1 MFFGRKYLGGS
12 VLEGGW
18 GEVVFGVWGNLE
30 NVEVW
35 GRRRYFSQFTTSNS
49 PSQLLYPHI
58 SPVLDVFRVLHT
70 CLTKI
75 DICVAINTHPC
86 CLCCD

>member
-1 MFFGRKYLGGS
+1 MGS
-12 VLEGGW
+12 VLEVGW

-49 PSQLLYPHI
+49 PSQLLSTTI
-58 SPVLDVFRVLHT
+58 SPVFDVFRVLHP
-70 CLTKI
+70 CL
-75 DICVAINTHPC
+75 A
-86 CLCCD
+86 